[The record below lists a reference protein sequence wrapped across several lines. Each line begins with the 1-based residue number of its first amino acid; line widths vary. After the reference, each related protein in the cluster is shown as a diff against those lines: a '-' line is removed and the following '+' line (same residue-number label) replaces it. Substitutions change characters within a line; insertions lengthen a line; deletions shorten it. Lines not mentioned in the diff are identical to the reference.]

1 MVQAPMI
8 LSAIAAMARNRV
20 IGIDGDLP
28 WNIPEDF
35 KFFKD
40 KTSGHAMIMGRKT
53 FESLPQPLP
62 GRFHIIITRQDD
74 YAPQLPANAKPGTGI
89 KVVATIQDAVEFA
102 KTKVAEYGDEVFI
115 LGGGEIYKQMMPLTD
130 RIYLT
135 EIHQDFPGDTKFPE
149 FSKSEFV
156 EVYRSSRKAGEGPN
170 PPSVSFDFVTY
181 ERNR

>member
-1 MVQAPMI
+1 MI

-20 IGIDGDLP
+20 IGVDGDLP

-53 FESLPQPLP
+53 FESLPQALP
-62 GRFHIIITRQDD
+62 GRLHIIVTRQEG
-74 YAPQLPANAKPGTGI
+74 YAPSLPANAKPGTAL
-89 KVVATIQDAVEFA
+89 KVVSTIEDAVAFA
-102 KTKVAEYGDEVFI
+102 RTKTSEYGDEVFI
-115 LGGGEIYKQMMPLTD
+115 LGGGEIYKQMLSITD

-149 FSKSEFV
+149 FSKTEFI
-156 EVYRSSRKAGEGPN
+156 ETERKPRKAGEGPN
-170 PPSVSFDFVTY
+170 PSSVSFDFVTY
-181 ERNR
+181 DRK

>member
-1 MVQAPMI
+1 MI

-20 IGIDGDLP
+20 IGVDGDLP

-40 KTSGHAMIMGRKT
+40 KTSGHVMIMGRKT

-62 GRFHIIITRQDD
+62 GRLHIIITRQEG
-74 YAPQLPANAKPGTGI
+74 YSPELPSNAKPGTAI
-89 KVVATIQDAVEFA
+89 KVVATIDDAVNFA
-102 KTKVAEYGDEVFI
+102 RTKLTEYGDEVFI
-115 LGGGEIYKQMMPLTD
+115 IGGGEIYKQMLSVTD

-135 EIHQDFPGDTKFPE
+135 EIHQDFPGDAKFPE
-149 FSKSEFV
+149 FSKTEFV
-156 EVYRSSRKAGEGPN
+156 EAERISRKAGEGPN

-181 ERNR
+181 KR